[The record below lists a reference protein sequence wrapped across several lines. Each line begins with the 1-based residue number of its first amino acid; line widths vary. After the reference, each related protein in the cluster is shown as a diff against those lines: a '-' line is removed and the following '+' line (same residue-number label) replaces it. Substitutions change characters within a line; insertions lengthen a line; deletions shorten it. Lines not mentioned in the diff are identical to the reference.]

1 MKNTFLKRIL
11 ALILCAIVLSAA
23 LTALVYRVY
32 GAQVFVDMKAG
43 ELSPRVDYLSVITSE
58 YMEGY
63 IGAKDYQRIISS
75 EYHIWDALLYVYD
88 EDGQTIVMPYSSND
102 ESAGTI
108 LTKQYLS
115 QVLGGSKV
123 TLQSNF
129 GSPGVLIGQPVTSRF
144 GNVIG
149 AVFLV
154 KPITEIY
161 AALSGLNTALVIT
174 MVLVTLIM
182 LIPVYIGSRK
192 LVNPIKN
199 MTLAADAMSHGDFSV
214 RAQEKLS
221 GEIGRLGHSLNV
233 LSSELSKTIND
244 LTFER
249 NRLRTVL
256 EGLSEGIIAV
266 NEKNELTQCNQAALT
281 LIGCKEAAELAKNE
295 IFSLVKTELE
305 KAVANDGLQ
314 TFELKNG
321 ERVLKMTSTPLA
333 NETCAVEGA
342 VMLIQDV
349 TEQMRLEQ
357 TRRDYVANVSHEL
370 RTPLASIRGL
380 ADALND
386 GLIKKEDDR
395 ERYYGYILHETIR
408 LSRLIDDL
416 LELSRLQSGNVA
428 FAKQKLDVYELVMDV
443 SQRYS
448 STAKEN
454 GLALVCDI
462 DEGCPAAYSNPDR
475 AEQVL
480 ICLLDNAIK
489 HSQAH
494 GEVKLEVRDKNGKLH
509 VTVTNP
515 GHIPDED
522 IGHVFERFYKVDK
535 SHSGSGTGLGLS
547 IAKEIMNIMGEE
559 LYALNTFDSVAFEFT
574 LAKACEKM

>member
-11 ALILCAIVLSAA
+11 ALILFAIVLSAA
-23 LTALVYRVY
+23 LTALIYRVY
-32 GAQVFVDMKAG
+32 GAQIFVDMKAS
-43 ELSPRVDYLSVITSE
+43 ELSPRVDYLSMMTSE

-63 IGAKDYQRIISS
+63 IGARDYQRIISS

-102 ESAGTI
+102 ENAGAK

-115 QVLGGSKV
+115 QVLSGSKV

-161 AALSGLNTALVIT
+161 AALSGLNTALIIT

-199 MTLAADAMSHGDFSV
+199 MTIAADAMSHGDFSV
-214 RAQEKLS
+214 RAQDTLS

-266 NEKNELTQCNQAALT
+266 NEKNALTQCNQAALT
-281 LIGCKEAAELAKNE
+281 LIGCKEASELESNE
-295 IFSLVKTELE
+295 IYSLIMTELK
-305 KAVANDGLQ
+305 KAVASDGLQ
-314 TFELKNG
+314 TLEMKNCG
-321 ERVLKMTSTPLA
+321 RVLKMTSTPLA
-333 NETCAVEGA
+333 NETGAVEGA

-349 TEQMRLEQ
+349 TEQTRLEQ

-386 GLIKKEDDR
+386 GLIKKEDDKT
-395 ERYYGYILHETIR
+395 RYYGYILHETIR

-416 LELSRLQSGNVA
+416 LELSRLQSGNIA
-428 FAKQKLDVYELVMDV
+428 FVKQKFDVYDLIMDV
-443 SQRYS
+443 AERYS

-454 GLALVCDI
+454 GLVLVCSVAKN
-462 DEGCPAAYSNPDR
+462 CPAAYSNPDR

-480 ICLLDNAIK
+480 ICLLDNALK
-489 HSQAH
+489 HSHVH
-494 GEVKLEVRDKNGKLH
+494 GEVKLEVRDDSGKLH
-509 VTVTNP
+509 ITIVNP

-522 IGHVFERFYKVDK
+522 IEHVFERFYKVDK

-547 IAKEIMNIMGEE
+547 IAKEIMNILGEE
-559 LYALNTFDSVAFEFT
+559 LYTRNTADSVVFEFT
-574 LAKACEKM
+574 LTKA